1 MLSQP
6 LFLSSKG
13 WEEIYFVT
21 NHVLD
26 LAGLWPPPDPQS
38 LLAACLVLPRCSL
51 ASGGHPKRL
60 SRTPGAVGREQPGP
74 PLGSLPSHSDPPD
87 PCCCPPPVFMASF
100 LCLARGG
107 PAVPPGP
114 VLPGQGSPEVAVTP
128 RIGWHRGAARGRC
141 LLPCCLPSGIF
152 LLGSCSAPSQLPR
165 LPCPF
170 PSRAHKGSPA
180 QGPPQGGRA
189 AGPGRLGVVWIPS
202 QPCKNPKK

>member
-1 MLSQP
+1 M
-6 LFLSSKG
+6 
-13 WEEIYFVT
+13 
-21 NHVLD
+21 
-26 LAGLWPPPDPQS
+26 APPDPQS

-87 PCCCPPPVFMASF
+87 PCCCPPAVFMASF

-128 RIGWHRGAARGRC
+128 RIGWHRGTARGRC
-141 LLPCCLPSGIF
+141 PLPCCLPSGIF
-152 LLGSCSAPSQLPR
+152 LLGSRSAPSQLPR